1 MIDMSNYPKVQF
13 WTSGPG
19 ATSHRTGWKICDI
32 PKGESILGCLPK
44 EIVDEIR
51 TGSIRRKKGIQET
64 SLVNRVAIVEE
75 KMTGR
80 GHMMFFPIPGNVG
93 KVI

>member
-1 MIDMSNYPKVQF
+1 MIDMSKYLKVQF
-13 WTSGPG
+13 WTNGPG
-19 ATSHRTGWKICDI
+19 NSSHRTGWKICDI

-51 TGSIRRKKGIQET
+51 AGNFRRKKGILEV

-80 GHMMFFPIPGNVG
+80 GHMMFFPIPGNAG
-93 KVI
+93 EKV